1 MAADPER
8 AAEGVHM
15 RLMLSYGVGATVTAA
30 AGGMLWFAVGGP
42 GSVGA
47 SGGDARTR
55 ELKARLAEAQEQ
67 MQAKDAVAAAL
78 ARGELTLGEAADR
91 FRAIH
96 GGEPGPLSAM
106 RLQYP
111 GASDEELYHRNV
123 VLYVQRAARNGVP
136 GAAAILP
143 RLESDLARR
152 FPATGKHLPRPVT

>member
-1 MAADPER
+1 MK
-8 AAEGVHM
+8 
-15 RLMLSYGVGATVTAA
+15 LLSFVVVATLTAV

-42 GSVGA
+42 DSVGD
-47 SGGDARTR
+47 DARTR
-55 ELKARLAEAQEQ
+55 ELKARLEEAQAQ
-67 MQAKDAVAAAL
+67 MRAKDEVTAAL
-78 ARGELTLGEAADR
+78 ARGELTFDEAAAR

-96 GGEPGPLSAM
+96 GGDPGPLGSL

-136 GAAAILP
+136 GAAAILS

-152 FPATGKHLPRPVT
+152 FPATGKHLPRPNT